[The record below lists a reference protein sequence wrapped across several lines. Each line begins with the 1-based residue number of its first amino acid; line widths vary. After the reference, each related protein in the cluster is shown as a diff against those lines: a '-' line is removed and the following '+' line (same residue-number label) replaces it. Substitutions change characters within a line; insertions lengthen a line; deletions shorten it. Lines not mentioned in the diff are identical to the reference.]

1 MRIYKPTY
9 KDKRSGKKNKCQHW
23 HIDFTD
29 NKQIRRRLSGF
40 SNKKATEKAAERI
53 EELLSSGGILSPEL
67 QRWIENIPEKMREN
81 LIHLGVIDGRRI
93 LNQLGKSLTEH
104 LTDFYES
111 LRVKSGE
118 RYAKQVKS
126 SIGHIFA
133 ECGFVNYNDID
144 ANRLYTFLADLE
156 GDGGFGQRSFNYY
169 LKSCKQFCRWMVKER
184 RATENPL
191 LHLSCITQ
199 TEKRRQ
205 RRALTLTEQRKLLE
219 TAETGEKHHNLTG
232 AERALVYRL
241 ALQTGFRANEIRSL
255 TVSSFDFDNQT
266 VTVEAGYSKNKKT
279 STLRLKQETADDL
292 RAYLS
297 GKMPNV
303 KAFAIPNQPSK
314 MIRKDLEI
322 AGILYKSDAGTA
334 DFHSLR
340 HTFITNLANAG
351 VQPNVAM
358 KLARHSTIT
367 LTMDYYTH
375 TLRESEDAAI
385 EKLPDLTTIQQD
397 KDKQIKKFDLP
408 NTCHFLHRAKTN

>member
-1 MRIYKPTY
+1 MRIYKPAY
-9 KDKRSGKKNKCQHW
+9 KDKRSGKKKNCQYW

-29 NKQIRRRLSGF
+29 NQQIRRRLPAF
-40 SNKKATEKAAERI
+40 SNKRATEKAAERI

-67 QRWIENIPEKMREN
+67 QQWIEKIPEKIREN
-81 LIHLGVIDGRRI
+81 LIRLGVIDSRRL
-93 LNQLGKSLTEH
+93 LNQLGKELTGHIE
-104 LTDFYES
+104 DFYGS
-111 LRVKSGE
+111 LKVRNNE

-126 SIGHIFA
+126 AIGHIFT

-144 ANRLYTFLADLE
+144 ANRLYIFLADLQ

-169 LKSCKQFCRWMVKER
+169 LKSCKQFCKWMIKER
-184 RATENPL
+184 RATENHL

-266 VTVEAGYSKNKKT
+266 VTVDAGYSKNKKT

-292 RAYLS
+292 RAYLF

-303 KAFAIPNQPSK
+303 KAFAIPVQPSK
-314 MIRKDLEI
+314 MIQKDLEA
-322 AGILYKSDAGTA
+322 AGISYKTFDGQA

-340 HTFITNLANAG
+340 HTFITNLVNAG
-351 VQPNVAM
+351 VQPNVVM

-385 EKLPDLTTIQQD
+385 EKLPDLTT
-397 KDKQIKKFDLP
+397 DKQTEKTTKKIG
-408 NTCHFLHRAKTN
+408 